1 MFRAPHGGGA
11 TVKGCGMYKDTLNL
25 PATEFPMRA
34 DAARRE
40 PERLARWEKDD
51 LYGRL
56 RAARAGAPRFVLH
69 DGPPYANEHIHLG
82 TAFNKILKDLVVR
95 SRAML
100 GFDVPFV
107 PGWDCHGLPIE
118 QKVDRELGPRKLA
131 MSDLEVR
138 AACRAYAEKFV
149 AVQREEF
156 MRMGG
161 IGTWFQPYLTMSP
174 RYEADIAVALGKFV
188 EQGLL
193 YRDRKAI
200 RWCWHDKTAL
210 AEAELEYA
218 TKRDP
223 EITVAFP
230 AADAAA
236 VRRAF
241 GADGS
246 TPVSFVIWTTT
257 PWTIP
262 SNLAIAVHP
271 DAEYVLVRTDRGDLV
286 LAEKLWRQALP
297 AAGSASP
304 IGRPARG
311 AALVGQRYRHPLAP
325 GLRAALP
332 AGAKAFVVV
341 PADYVTL
348 DTGTGL
354 VHTAPGHGE
363 DDFRTGKVEGIPIV
377 SPLDDAGRY
386 TSEVAE
392 LAGVHVFDANPR
404 VTAELERT
412 GALLASGTGEHE
424 YPHCWR
430 CHKPV
435 IFRATEQYFIALTP
449 DAAPHAEIDLRKR
462 ALEEIEKATW
472 LPEWGQARIY
482 GMVENRF
489 EWCVS
494 RQRRWGSPITVL
506 VCADEAC
513 QTVWPDGS
521 DRDATRAFFANVE
534 ELFAAEGADAWYA
547 RPVSDF
553 APAGLACP
561 KCGGSAWV
569 KERDILD
576 VWFDSGAS
584 HLAVCDNNR
593 FPGLS
598 WPADLYLEAHDQYR
612 GWFQSS
618 LLVGVVTHDAA
629 PYRSVLVHGHVL
641 DAQGKKMSKSLGNSV
656 SPLDVTAKFGAD
668 VLRLWA
674 SSVDFREDMPFSQES
689 MTRTADA
696 YRKIRNTVRF
706 LLSNLNGFDPAADAV
721 PFDRLLPLD
730 AHFLRRAKALA
741 RRIRDAY
748 ERYEFH
754 TVYHALNNFCA
765 VDLSAVYLDVL
776 KDRLYCSH
784 PSAPE
789 RRSAQTVLY
798 RVARMLATA
807 MAPVLA
813 FTADEAWEHLPG
825 EHSDAVLLE
834 TFDLLE
840 DVPDDAEGDARFLKL
855 LSLREEV
862 NKELEVHRQRGE
874 FGKSLEAALVLFAE
888 SAEGRADLARDLA
901 ACRVALEEL
910 CIVSQVE
917 FSPERTPYQSAS
929 AAYEGLFVGVRKA
942 DGEACP
948 RCWQVLPKTGHPEH
962 PDLCGRCLKV
972 VLALGSGS
980 A

>member
-1 MFRAPHGGGA
+1 MFRAGIAPGA
-11 TVKGCGMYKDTLNL
+11 DAKGHGMYKETLNL
-25 PATEFPMRA
+25 PATDFPMRA

-40 PERLARWEKDD
+40 PERLARWENDD

-56 RAARAGAPRFVLH
+56 RAGRAGAPRFLLH

-82 TAFNKILKDLVVR
+82 TAFNKILKDFVVR

-118 QKVDRELGPRKLA
+118 QKVDRELGGRKLA

-138 AACRAYAEKFV
+138 AACREYAERFV

-156 MRMGG
+156 RRLGG
-161 IGTWFQPYLTMSP
+161 IGTWYHPYLTMSP
-174 RYEADIAVALGKFV
+174 RYEADIAAALGRVV

-193 YRDRKAI
+193 YRARKAI
-200 RWCWHDKTAL
+200 RWCWQCRTAL

-218 TKRDP
+218 PRTDP

-230 AADAAA
+230 AADPAA
-236 VRRAF
+236 VRAAF
-241 GADGS
+241 GAPGGGD
-246 TPVSFVIWTTT
+246 VAFVIWTTT

-271 DAEYVLVRTDRGDLV
+271 EAEYVLLDSERGGLVIAAALAPAV
-286 LAEKLWRQALP
+286 LA
-297 AAGSASP
+297 AAGLH
-304 IGRPARG
+304 GREAGRVKG
-311 AALVGQRYRHPLAP
+311 GALVGLAYRHPLAP

-332 AGAKAFVVV
+332 EGAKAFVIV
-341 PADYVTL
+341 PAEYVTL
-348 DTGTGL
+348 DTGSGL

-363 DDFRTGKVEGIPIV
+363 DDFRTGKVEGLPIV
-377 SPLDDAGRY
+377 SPLDDGGRY
-386 TSEVAE
+386 TAEVAE

-404 VTAELERT
+404 VTEALAT
-412 GALLASGTGEHE
+412 AGALLAAGSGEHE

-430 CHKPV
+430 CHNPV

-449 DAAPHAEIDLRKR
+449 EAAPHARIDLRAR
-462 ALEEIEKATW
+462 ALAEIDRASW
-472 LPEWGQARIY
+472 LPQWGQARIH

-506 VCADEAC
+506 VCANESCRA
-513 QTVWPDGS
+513 VWPDGS
-521 DRDATRAFFANVE
+521 DREAARAFFARVE
-534 ELFAAEGADAWYA
+534 ELFAADGADAWYA
-547 RPVSDF
+547 RPTAEF

-561 KCGGSAWV
+561 RCGGTAWE

-584 HLAVCDNNR
+584 HLAVCDNGR

-618 LLVGVVTHDAA
+618 LLVGVVTHGAA
-629 PYRSVLVHGHVL
+629 PYRAVLVHGHVL
-641 DAQGKKMSKSLGNSV
+641 DAAGKKMSKSLGNAV

-674 SSVDFREDMPFSQES
+674 SSVDFREDMPFSEES
-689 MTRTADA
+689 MTRAADA
-696 YRKIRNTVRF
+696 YRKIRNTLRF
-706 LLSNLNGFDPAADAV
+706 LLSNLNGFDAGRDALPLGELR
-721 PFDRLLPLD
+721 PFD
-730 AHFLRRAKALA
+730 AYILRRGRALA
-741 RRIRDAY
+741 RRVHEAY
-748 ERYEFH
+748 EGFEFH
-754 TVYHALNNFCA
+754 AVYHALINFCA
-765 VDLSAVYLDVL
+765 VDLSAVYLDVI

-784 PSAPE
+784 PTSVE
-789 RRSAQTVLY
+789 RRSAQTAVHRL
-798 RVARMLATA
+798 ARMLTTA

-825 EHSDAVLLE
+825 AHGGAVLLE
-834 TFDLLE
+834 TFDAIA
-840 DVPDDAEGDARFLKL
+840 DAGDDADADARFTRL
-855 LSLREEV
+855 LALRDEV
-862 NKELEVHRQRGE
+862 NKELEIHRQQGE
-874 FGKSLEAALVLFAE
+874 FGKSLEAGLGLAGDRAALA
-888 SAEGRADLARDLA
+888 ADLAA
-901 ACRVALEEL
+901 TRVTLEEL
-910 CIVSQVE
+910 CIVSRAGDAGGGATV
-917 FSPERTPYQSAS
+917 AS
-929 AAYEGLFVGVRKA
+929 AAYPGLSFAVRKV
-942 DGEACP
+942 DGEPCP
-948 RCWQVLPKTGHPEH
+948 RCWQRLPAAGHPEH
-962 PDLCGRCLKV
+962 PALCARCLEV
-972 VLALGSGS
+972 VLAL
-980 A
+980 ARDPA

>member
-1 MFRAPHGGGA
+1 
-11 TVKGCGMYKDTLNL
+11 MYKDTLNL
-25 PATEFPMRA
+25 PATDFPMRA

-40 PERLARWEKDD
+40 PDRLARWEKGD

-56 RAARAGAPRFVLH
+56 RAARSGAARFVLH

-118 QKVDRELGPRKLA
+118 QKVDRELGGRKLA

-138 AACRAYAEKFV
+138 AACRAYAERFV
-149 AVQREEF
+149 GVQREEF
-156 MRMGG
+156 RRLGG
-161 IGTWFQPYLTMSP
+161 IGTWYEPYLTMSP
-174 RYEADIAVALGKFV
+174 RYEADIAAALGRFV
-188 EQGLL
+188 DQGLL
-193 YRDRKAI
+193 YRERKAI
-200 RWCWHDKTAL
+200 RWCWHDRTAL
-210 AEAELEYA
+210 AEAELEYVSR
-218 TKRDP
+218 RDP

-230 AADAAA
+230 AAEPTA
-236 VRRAF
+236 VRKAF
-241 GADGS
+241 GATGNG
-246 TPVSFVIWTTT
+246 PVSFVIWTTT

-271 DAEYVLVRTDRGDLV
+271 EAEYVLVETERGGLV
-286 LAEKLWRQALP
+286 VATTLAPAVLTAAKLDGTRVGRAS
-297 AAGSASP
+297 GS
-304 IGRPARG
+304 
-311 AALVGQRYRHPLAP
+311 ALVGFAYRHPLAA
-325 GLRAALP
+325 GLRATLP
-332 AGAKAFVVV
+332 EGARAFVIV
-341 PADYVTL
+341 PAAYVTL

-377 SPLDDAGRY
+377 SPLDDGGRY
-386 TSEVAE
+386 TSEVAD
-392 LAGVHVFDANPR
+392 LKGVHVFDANPR
-404 VTAELERT
+404 VTEALAKA

-430 CHKPV
+430 CHEPV

-449 DAAPHAEIDLRKR
+449 DAAPHATIDLRQR
-462 ALEEIEKATW
+462 ALAEIAKVSW
-472 LPEWGQARIY
+472 LPQWGQARIH

-506 VCADEAC
+506 VCANEECKA
-513 QTVWPDGS
+513 VWPDGS
-521 DRDATRAFFANVE
+521 DRDATGAFFARVE
-534 ELFAAEGADAWYA
+534 EFFAAEGADAWYA

-561 KCGGSAWV
+561 KCGGTAWE

-584 HLAVCDNNR
+584 HLAVCDKGR
-593 FPGLS
+593 FPGLT

-629 PYRSVLVHGHVL
+629 PYRTVLVHGHVL
-641 DAQGKKMSKSLGNSV
+641 DAEGKKMSKSLGNAV
-656 SPLDVTAKFGAD
+656 SPLDVTAKYGAD

-674 SSVDFREDMPFSQES
+674 SSVDFREDMPFSDES
-689 MTRTADA
+689 ITRAADA
-696 YRKIRNTVRF
+696 YRKIRNTLRF
-706 LLSNLNGFDPAADAV
+706 LLSNLSGFDPVADATPV
-721 PFDRLLPLD
+721 ARLLPLD
-730 AHFLRRAKALA
+730 AHFLRRGRALA
-741 RRIRDAY
+741 QRIRDAY

-798 RVARMLATA
+798 RLARMLMTA

-834 TFDLLE
+834 RFDLLQ
-840 DVPDDAEGDARFLKL
+840 DASDDADADARFLKL
-855 LSLREEV
+855 LTLREEV
-862 NKELEVHRQRGE
+862 NKELEVHRQQGE
-874 FGKSLEAALVLFAE
+874 FGKSLEAVLVLFAE
-888 SAEGRADLARDLA
+888 KPEGRARLAQDLA
-901 ACRVALEEL
+901 ACRLTLEEL

-917 FSPERTPYQSAS
+917 FSTEKLPLHSAS
-929 AAYEGLFVGVRKA
+929 SAYEGLFIGVRKA
-942 DGEACP
+942 EGQACR
-948 RCWQVLPKTGHPEH
+948 RCWQVLPKTGHPDH

-972 VLALGSGS
+972 VLALGNRT

>member
-1 MFRAPHGGGA
+1 MFRAADALGA
-11 TVKGCGMYKDTLNL
+11 DAKGHGMYKETLNL
-25 PATEFPMRA
+25 PATKFPMRA

-40 PERLARWEKDD
+40 PERLERWEKDD

-56 RAARAGAPRFVLH
+56 RAARAGAPRFLLH

-118 QKVDRELGPRKLA
+118 QKVDRELGGRKLA

-138 AACRAYAEKFV
+138 AACRDYAERFV

-156 MRMGG
+156 RRLGG
-161 IGTWFQPYLTMSP
+161 IGTWYSPYLTMAP
-174 RYEADIAVALGKFV
+174 RYEADIAAALGKVV

-193 YRDRKAI
+193 YRERKAI
-200 RWCWHDKTAL
+200 RWCWQCKTAL

-218 TKRDP
+218 SRRDP

-230 AADAAA
+230 AADPAA
-236 VRRAF
+236 VRAAF
-241 GADGS
+241 GAPG
-246 TPVSFVIWTTT
+246 TGEVAFAIWTTT

-271 DAEYVLVRTDRGDLV
+271 DAEYALVETERGAIVVAAV
-286 LAEKLWRQALP
+286 LAP
-297 AAGSASP
+297 AVLAATGLRGNEAGRAK
-304 IGRPARG
+304 G
-311 AALVGQRYRHPLAP
+311 AALLGLAYRHPLAP
-325 GLRAALP
+325 AWRAALP
-332 AGAKAFVVV
+332 EGARAFVIVA
-341 PADYVTL
+341 ADYVTL

-377 SPLDDAGRY
+377 SPLDDSGRY
-386 TSEVAE
+386 TSDVAA
-392 LAGVHVFDANPR
+392 LKGVHVFDANPR
-404 VTAELERT
+404 VTEELAGA

-430 CHKPV
+430 CHNPV

-449 DAAPHAEIDLRKR
+449 AAAPHARIDLRQR
-462 ALEEIEKATW
+462 ALEEIDRVSW
-472 LPEWGQARIY
+472 LPQWGQARIH

-506 VCADEAC
+506 VCANESC
-513 QTVWPDGS
+513 KSVWPDGA
-521 DRDATRAFFANVE
+521 DRDATRAFFARVE

-553 APAGLACP
+553 APPGLACP
-561 KCGGSAWV
+561 KCGGKAWE

-584 HLAVCDNNR
+584 HLAVCDNGR
-593 FPGLS
+593 FPGMS

-629 PYRSVLVHGHVL
+629 PYRAVLVHGHVL
-641 DAQGKKMSKSLGNSV
+641 DAEGKKMSKSLGNAV

-674 SSVDFREDMPFSQES
+674 CSVDFREDMPFSEES
-689 MTRTADA
+689 MTRAADA
-696 YRKIRNTVRF
+696 YRKIRNTLRF
-706 LLSNLNGFDPAADAV
+706 LLSNLDGFDPARDAV
-721 PFDRLLPLD
+721 ASADLRPLD
-730 AHFLRRAKALA
+730 AHVLRRGKALA
-741 RRIRDAY
+741 RRVRDAW
-748 ERYEFH
+748 EAYEFH
-754 TVYHALNNFCA
+754 AVYHALINFCA
-765 VDLSAVYLDVL
+765 VDLSAVYLDVI

-784 PSAPE
+784 PTSAE

-798 RVARMLATA
+798 RLARTLTTV
-807 MAPVLA
+807 MAPALA
-813 FTADEAWEHLPG
+813 FTSDEAWEHVPG
-825 EHSDAVLLE
+825 EHAGAVLLE
-834 TFDLLE
+834 TFDLIA
-840 DVPDDAEGDARFLKL
+840 DAADDPEADARFARL
-855 LSLREEV
+855 LALREEV
-862 NKELEVHRQRGE
+862 NKELEVHRQQGE
-874 FGKSLEAALVLFAE
+874 FGKSLEAALRLGGDRA
-888 SAEGRADLARDLA
+888 ALDADLAATRA
-901 ACRVALEEL
+901 TIEEL
-910 CIVSQVE
+910 CIVSQVTHAPADDAPQG
-917 FSPERTPYQSAS
+917 SL
-929 AAYEGLFVGVRKA
+929 AYPGLSFGVRKA
-942 DGEACP
+942 DGAPCP
-948 RCWQVLPKTGHPEH
+948 RCWQLLPKAGHPAH
-962 PDLCGRCLKV
+962 PDLCARCLEV
-972 VLALGSGS
+972 VLALGKDT